1 MLPWIKPLCSHLI
14 LHSLSGSAS
23 GGHHITAFFNL
34 HICVSKSYSLF
45 YNLCMS
51 HWFCLSGIGWLNT
64 DNEVTMSE
72 RHIPRLDLGPK
83 GELLICQR
91 NTVLNRLFNNDVLVL
106 ITVLM
111 TCCYTHR
118 LVHLSTLLFAGD
130 GD

>member
-1 MLPWIKPLCSHLI
+1 
-14 LHSLSGSAS
+14 
-23 GGHHITAFFNL
+23 
-34 HICVSKSYSLF
+34 
-45 YNLCMS
+45 
-51 HWFCLSGIGWLNT
+51 
-64 DNEVTMSE
+64 MSE